1 MANTQRMYDIEQY
14 SQKALDALNKMQT
27 TQKPGQVVKG
37 GKADVV
43 MSVKKEIE
51 AMMEKGYTSQ
61 QIAEAFKND
70 VFGILPKTIT
80 EIVNGKKTAVKRPRQ
95 KKANDTVTNPVN
107 KNGKKKAPAASS
119 TFEVKPDTEDI

>member
-14 SQKALDALNKMQT
+14 SKKALDALNKMQE
-27 TQKPGQVVKG
+27 TQKPGQVIKG

-43 MSVKKEIE
+43 MSVKAEIE

-61 QIAEAFKND
+61 QIADAFKND

-80 EIVNGKKTAVKRPRQ
+80 EIVHGKKISVKRPKQ
-95 KKANDTVTNPVN
+95 KKAISQATEPVS
-107 KNGKKKAPAASS
+107 KQMERKASASAS